1 MSISEGG
8 YSSGTPTA
16 AQNSGGDSKPQKD
29 DYWGLEKL
37 KRAYQDYLGNKRE
50 EIDEAKTARRYYH
63 GAQWTDAQLKVMRKR
78 KQPVQTLNRIGRKI
92 DGVVGVLE
100 RMRQDP
106 KAYPRTPKHEDGADL
121 ATACIRYV
129 LDQQEWQPKSSEVA
143 RDGAIE
149 GIGGIE
155 INLIQGDTNDPN
167 DKDIEFDIVEP
178 DSFFYD
184 PRSYRADF
192 TDARYMGVA
201 KWIDAEVA
209 KEMFPD
215 HAEEI
220 DASVEHGTEFTT
232 NPDRENKWFDSTRKN
247 IRLVDCWYKHGGK
260 WCYSIFTGSV
270 ILMEGMSYLVDEKG
284 DTECKYLMYS
294 ASVDHDGDRYGFV
307 RNMKSSQDS
316 INFKESKLNHIL
328 ASRRLIMTNAAVND
342 VEKARAEWARSDGVI
357 IANPGGEVKA
367 DDQSFD
373 FAGWSK
379 LLAEGK
385 TEIENFGPNPAV
397 LGQGVEKQSG
407 RAIQLL
413 QQAGIAELGPYI
425 TAYRGWKV
433 RVYRAIWNA
442 VQRHWSGERWIRVTD
457 DDNLAQFIQI
467 NGLGYDRNGLP
478 TIINALGSLDVDII
492 VDEGP
497 DTVNMAADTYDALL
511 ALAQSGAQVPPAVL
525 IELSPGID
533 PRTKKKVLQ
542 YIEQAQQ
549 PGPQQQIALQGEQA
563 KVIETRSRAML
574 NMAKAQEA
582 GRPELLGSA
591 QEYQIPAQLQNAQ
604 AVADIEKTYAD
615 RDLAL
620 AKADEASQKAAM
632 APMQMAIDQRNTEAD
647 RAISARNA
655 EEDRALTAQQ
665 FRQRVS

>member
-1 MSISEGG
+1 MTSDDST
-8 YSSGTPTA
+8 GTPTA
-16 AQNSGGDSKPQKD
+16 QTNSSSGPAEKVE
-29 DYWGLEKL
+29 YWGLDKL

-50 EIDEAKTARRYYH
+50 EIEEAKEARRYYH
-63 GAQWTDAQLKVMRKR
+63 GAQWTAAQIKIMKKR
-78 KQPVQTLNRIGRKI
+78 KQPVQTLNRVGRKI

-106 KAYPRTPKHEDGADL
+106 KAFPRTPKHEDGADL

-129 LDQQEWQPKSSEVA
+129 LDQQEWKPKSSEIA
-143 RDGAIE
+143 RDGAID

-155 INLIQGDTNDPN
+155 INLTQGDTDKPD

-201 KWIDAEVA
+201 KWVDLEVA

-215 HAEEI
+215 KSDEI
-220 DASVEHGTEFTT
+220 EASLSGGTEFTS
-232 NPDRENKWFDSTRKN
+232 NPDRENKWFDTTRKN
-247 IRLVDCWYKHGGK
+247 VRLVDCWYKHDGK
-260 WCYSIFTGSV
+260 WCYSIFTGSSV
-270 ILMEGMSYLVDEKG
+270 LMEGPSYFVDEKG
-284 DTECKYLMYS
+284 ETECKYIMYS

-328 ASRRLIMTNAAVND
+328 ASRRLIMTNAAVQD
-342 VEKARAEWARSDGVI
+342 VEKARAEWARPDGVVI
-357 IANPGGEVKA
+357 VNPGGEVKA

-442 VQRHWSGERWIRVTD
+442 IQRHWSGERWIRVTD
-457 DDNLAQFIQI
+457 DENLAQFIQI
-467 NGLGYDRNGLP
+467 NGLGYDQNGLP

-492 VDEGP
+492 IDEGP

-533 PRTKKKVLQ
+533 ARTKKKVLK

-582 GRPELLGSA
+582 GRPELPALMQP
-591 QEYQIPAQLQNAQ
+591 QEYQVPAQLQNAQ

-620 AKADEASQKAAM
+620 AKADEASQKAAL
-632 APMQMAIDQRNTEAD
+632 APAQMMMDQRNKEAD
-647 RAISARNA
+647 RVIGARNA

-665 FRQRVS
+665 FRQKVS

>member
-1 MSISEGG
+1 MQAD
-8 YSSGTPTA
+8 YSAGSPTA
-16 AQNSGGDSKPQKD
+16 QTNSAAPAAVKTE
-29 DYWGLEKL
+29 YWGLDKL

-50 EIDEAKTARRYYH
+50 EIDEAKEARRYYH
-63 GAQWTDAQLKVMRKR
+63 GAQWTDAQLKIMKKR

-106 KAYPRTPKHEDGADL
+106 KAFPRTPKHEDGADL

-129 LDQQEWQPKSSEVA
+129 LDQQEWTPKSSEVA
-143 RDGAIE
+143 RDGAID

-155 INLIQGDTNDPN
+155 LNLIQGDSNDPN

-178 DSFFYD
+178 DSYFYD

-201 KWIDAEVA
+201 KWIDLEVA

-215 HAEEI
+215 KAEEL
-220 DASVEHGTEFTT
+220 DASLSGGTEFTS
-232 NPDRENKWFDSTRKN
+232 NPDRENKWFDTTRKN
-247 IRLVDCWYKHGGK
+247 VRLVDCWYKHNGK
-260 WCYSIFTGSV
+260 WCYSIFTGSSV
-270 ILMEGMSYLVDEKG
+270 LMEGPSYFVDEKG
-284 DTECKYLMYS
+284 ETACKYIMYS

-307 RNMKSSQDS
+307 RNMRSSQDS

-328 ASRRLIMTNAAVND
+328 ASRRLIMTNAAVAD
-342 VEKARAEWARSDGVI
+342 VEKARAEWARPDGVVI
-357 IANPGGEVKA
+357 VNPGGEVKA

-442 VQRHWSGERWIRVTD
+442 IQRHWSGERWIRVTD

-467 NGLGYDRNGLP
+467 NGLGYDQNGLP
-478 TIINALGSLDVDII
+478 TLINALGSLDVDII
-492 VDEGP
+492 IDEGP
-497 DTVNMAADTYDALL
+497 DNVNMAADTYDALL
-511 ALAQSGAQVPPAVL
+511 ALAQSGEQVPPAVL

-533 PRTKKKVLQ
+533 ARTKKKVLK

-549 PGPQQQIALQGEQA
+549 PGPQQQIALQSEQA

-574 NMAKAQEA
+574 NIAKAQEA
-582 GRPELLGSA
+582 GRPELSA
-591 QEYQIPAQLQNAQ
+591 PMQPQEYQLPAQLQNAQ

-615 RDLAL
+615 RELAL
-620 AKADEASQKAAM
+620 ARAGEANQKAAL
-632 APMQMAIDQRNTEAD
+632 APAQMMLEQRNKEQD
-647 RAISARNA
+647 RAIGARNA
-655 EEDRALTAQQ
+655 AEDRALTAQQ
-665 FRQRVS
+665 FRQRQVS

>member
-1 MSISEGG
+1 MTAD
-8 YSSGTPTA
+8 YSTGTPTA
-16 AQNSGGDSKPQKD
+16 AQNIGGGSATASE
-29 DYWGLEKL
+29 YWGLDKL
-37 KRAYQDYLGNKRE
+37 KRAYQDYLGNKRA
-50 EIDEAKTARRYYH
+50 EIDEAKESRRYYH
-63 GAQWTDAQLKVMRKR
+63 SAQWTEAQIKVLKKR
-78 KQPVQTLNRIGRKI
+78 KQPVTTLNRIGRKI

-106 KAYPRTPKHEDGADL
+106 KAFPRTPQHDEGADL

-129 LDQQEWQPKSSEVA
+129 LDQQEWTPKSSEVA

-155 INLIQGDTNDPN
+155 INLIAAAK
-167 DKDIEFDIVEP
+167 DKPDDRDIEFDIVEP

-192 TDARYMGVA
+192 SDARYMGVS
-201 KWIDAEVA
+201 KWIDLELA
-209 KEMFPD
+209 KEMFSD
-215 HAEEI
+215 KATEL
-220 DASVEHGTEFTT
+220 DASVSSGTEFTS

-260 WCYSIFTGSV
+260 WCYSIFTGATV
-270 ILMEGMSYLVDEKG
+270 LMEGPSYLIDEKG
-284 DTECKYLMYS
+284 ETECKYIMYS

-328 ASRRLIMTNAAVND
+328 ASRRLIMTNAAVQD
-342 VEKARAEWARSDGVI
+342 VERARSEWARPDGVI

-379 LLAEGK
+379 LLAEAK

-442 VQRHWSGERWIRVTD
+442 VQRYWSADRWIRVTD
-457 DDNLAQFIQI
+457 DEGVAQFIQI
-467 NGLGYDRNGLP
+467 NGLRTDPMTGAP
-478 TIINALGSLDVDII
+478 TITNAIGQLDVDII
-492 VDEGP
+492 IDEGP
-497 DTVNMAADTYDALL
+497 DSVNMAADTYDALL
-511 ALAQSGAQVPPAVL
+511 ALAQAGAQVPPAVL

-533 PRTKKKVLQ
+533 SRTKKKVLGM
-542 YIEQAQQ
+542 IEQAQQ
-549 PGPQQQIALQGEQA
+549 PGPQQQIVIAGEQA
-563 KVIETRSRAML
+563 KVDETRSKTAL
-574 NMAKAQEA
+574 NIAKAHQA
-582 GRPELLGSA
+582 GQPEIGA
-591 QEYQIPAQLQNAQ
+591 PMQPQEYQLPPELQKAQ
-604 AVADIEKTYAD
+604 AVADINNTMADTEKKRAEAD
-615 RDLAL
+615 ARRQD
-620 AKADEASQKAAM
+620 AAM
-632 APMQMAIDQRNTEAD
+632 APMKMAIEQRNTEAD

-655 EEDRALTAQQ
+655 EEDRALSARQ
-665 FRQRVS
+665 FSQKAS